1 MSPTRISIA
10 AGIAGIAMASAV
22 GLSAANASPDQSPS
36 PTPTSAAQYDAGM
49 VKALAKSLG
58 VSEGKAVERLDSES
72 KQQKSLER
80 LDGDLRT
87 LGAYFDNDG
96 KLTVNVADEAAAA
109 KVRDAGLT
117 ARVPERGQERLDKV
131 MAALDSAA
139 AQRVPA
145 GVNSWAVDLAT
156 DTVTVTVSDDST
168 PAARA
173 FLKKAKTYGSAVKV
187 VNEKSTL
194 VAQQNVTPG
203 HSMDVGGGVCSVGY
217 GARDRSG
224 KQFLVSAGHCLEGLP
239 DLTYEGN
246 HFAKATNTRF
256 HKGQNSVD
264 MGIAKLDKGVKIET
278 KVHGKDVRGSKR
290 ASSGAAMCKEGQ
302 TTGWT
307 CGKVKSYNVTVTY
320 DDPHGGPQT
329 TVKGLASSTVCT
341 EGGDSG
347 GAYISG
353 NQAQGMTS
361 GGPQDQQCDGSSGK
375 SSFFQPLD
383 DTLRHYGLSLNTR

>member
-1 MSPTRISIA
+1 
-10 AGIAGIAMASAV
+10 MASAV

-36 PTPTSAAQYDAGM
+36 PTPRSAAQYDAGM

-72 KQQKSLER
+72 KQQKSLDR

-96 KLTVNVADEAAAA
+96 KLTVNVADKAAAA

-139 AQRVPA
+139 AQRVPT

-156 DTVTVTVSDDST
+156 DTITVAVSDDST

-194 VAQQNVTPG
+194 VPTQNVTPG
-203 HSMDVGGGVCSVGY
+203 QSMSAAGGGTCSVGY

-239 DLTYEGN
+239 DLSYDGER
-246 HFAKATNTRF
+246 FAKATDTRF
-256 HKGQNSVD
+256 NTGQNSVD
-264 MGIAKLDKGVKIET
+264 MGIAELDKGVKVAT
-278 KVHGKDVRGSKR
+278 MVNGKQVRGSRR
-290 ASSGAAMCKEGQ
+290 AASGAALCKAGQ

-307 CGKVKSYNVTVTY
+307 CGKVKSYNVTVVYTTK
-320 DDPHGGPQT
+320 PET
-329 TVKGLASSTVCT
+329 TVKGLATSTVCT

-353 NQAQGMTS
+353 NQAQGVTS
-361 GGPQDQQCDGSSGK
+361 GNPKGQKCGGSVKAKGSSY
-375 SSFFQPLD
+375 FQPLD
-383 DTLRHYGLSLNTR
+383 DALRHYRLTLNTR

>member
-1 MSPTRISIA
+1 
-10 AGIAGIAMASAV
+10 MASAV
-22 GLSAANASPDQSPS
+22 GLSAANASPDQNPS
-36 PTPTSAAQYDAGM
+36 PTPTSAARYDAGM

-58 VSEGKAVERLDSES
+58 VSERKAVERLDSES
-72 KQQKSLER
+72 AQQKSLDQ

-87 LGAYFDNDG
+87 LGAYFGSDG

-117 ARVPERGQERLDKV
+117 ARVPEHGQERLDKV
-131 MAALDSAA
+131 MAALDSTA

-156 DTVTVTVSDDST
+156 DTVTVAVSDDST

-187 VNEKSTL
+187 VNEKSSL

-203 HSMDVGGGVCSVGY
+203 HQMRIGEGVCSVGY

-256 HKGQNSVD
+256 HKGRNSVD
-264 MGIAKLDKGVKIET
+264 MGIAKLDKGVTIET
-278 KVHGKDVRGSKR
+278 KVHGKDVRGGKR
-290 ASSGAAMCKEGQ
+290 AASGAALCKEGQ

-307 CGKVKSYNVTVTY
+307 CGKVKSYNVTVAY
-320 DDPHGGPQT
+320 DDPNGGPQT
-329 TVKGLASSTVCT
+329 TVKGLGSSTVCT
-341 EGGDSG
+341 EPGDSG

-361 GGPQDQQCDGSSGK
+361 GGPGDQKCDGFGEK
-375 SSFFQPLD
+375 SSLFQPLD
-383 DTLRHYGLSLNTR
+383 DALRHYGLSLNTR